1 MKRRIAT
8 ALMFVSAAALQ
19 HAPAASAA
27 VAPET
32 ASAGS
37 VSLPERGVVTE
48 RGSRHPSMN
57 GVRASAYRGKYYR
70 GGLGEQFRR
79 CVLERESHGHYGS
92 RNSSSTA
99 QGGYQFLA
107 SQWQESLPYM
117 LRPELIE
124 IHGER
129 LGRRVFRALMETPIY
144 KWPRFYQDAAFFTVL
159 HYDYPFSGASHWSL
173 AGSRCNQLAGMR

>member
-1 MKRRIAT
+1 MRKRIAT

-27 VAPET
+27 TAPET
-32 ASAGS
+32 SSAGS
-37 VSLPERGVVTE
+37 VSPPERGVVTE

-57 GVRASAYRGKYYR
+57 GVRASAYKGRYYK

-92 RNSSSTA
+92 RSTVSTA

-107 SQWQESLPYM
+107 SQWQQSLPYM
-117 LRPELIE
+117 LRRELLE
-124 IHGER
+124 LHGDR
-129 LGRRVFRALMETPIY
+129 LGRRVFRALTVTPIY
-144 KWPRFYQDAAFFTVL
+144 KWPRFYQDMAFFTVL

>member
-19 HAPAASAA
+19 HAPVAGAAT
-27 VAPET
+27 APET
-32 ASAGS
+32 ASAGT

-92 RNSSSTA
+92 RSTVSTA

-129 LGRRVFRALMETPIY
+129 LGRRVYRALRDTPIY

-159 HYDYPFSGASHWSL
+159 HWDYPFSGAEHWYL
-173 AGSRCNQLAGMR
+173 PGSSCNRLVGAR

>member
-1 MKRRIAT
+1 MRKRIAT

-27 VAPET
+27 VAPEA
-32 ASAGS
+32 ASAGT

-57 GVRASAYRGKYYR
+57 GVRASAYKGRYYK

-92 RNSSSTA
+92 RSTVSTA

-107 SQWQESLPYM
+107 SQWQHSLPYM
-117 LRPELIE
+117 LRDELLVL
-124 IHGER
+124 HGER
-129 LGRRVFRALMETPIY
+129 LGRRVFRALRDTPIY
-144 KWPRFYQDAAFFTVL
+144 KWPRFYQDMSWFTVL
-159 HYDYPFSGASHWSL
+159 HYEGPFSGAHHWYL
-173 AGSRCNQLAGMR
+173 AGSRCNRLGGM

>member
-19 HAPAASAA
+19 HAPTASAA

-32 ASAGS
+32 ASAGT

-57 GVRASAYRGKYYR
+57 GVRASAYKGRYYK

-144 KWPRFYQDAAFFTVL
+144 RWPRFYQDMSWFTVL
-159 HYDYPFSGASHWSL
+159 HYEGPFSGAHHWYL
-173 AGSRCNQLAGMR
+173 AGSRCNRLGGM